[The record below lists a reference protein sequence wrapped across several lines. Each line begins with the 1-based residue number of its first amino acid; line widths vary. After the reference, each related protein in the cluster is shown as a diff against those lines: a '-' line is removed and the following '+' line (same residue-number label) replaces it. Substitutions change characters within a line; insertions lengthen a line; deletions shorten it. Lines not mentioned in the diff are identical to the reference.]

1 MKKSEKY
8 HAAMISVLECNR
20 LRNESKLEILE
31 TLIENRGAAL
41 YSEAQ
46 EEKVEAKNE

>member
-1 MKKSEKY
+1 MKKSQKY
-8 HAAMISVLECNR
+8 YLAMTAVLNSNALC
-20 LRNESKLEILE
+20 SSDKLEILE
-31 TLIENRGAAL
+31 TLIENRGVAL